1 MKISGHDIRVSMATV
16 AIALTFSVAFARA
29 DGAEVTVHV
38 TGLETTKGDVI
49 VALFDEAGWTSKE
62 RITAARVAASA
73 ADPILKLAAPA
84 PGKYGIKAFHD
95 LDSDGEMNKTFGI
108 PTEPYAF
115 SNDAKASGGP
125 PDFSAAAFD
134 VTAEGAVQTIQLR

>member
-1 MKISGHDIRVSMATV
+1 MKLSGRDICAWMAAVTV
-16 AIALTFSVAFARA
+16 ALTFGVGPVRA

-38 TGLETTKGDVI
+38 AGLESTEGDII
-49 VALFDEAGWTSKE
+49 VALFDEAGWKGKE
-62 RITAARVAASA
+62 RIVAARIA
-73 ADPILKLAAPA
+73 ADAADLTLKLAAPA

-95 LDSDGEMNKTFGI
+95 LDKNGEMNKTFGI

-134 VTAEGAVQTIQLR
+134 VTADGAEQTIQLR

>member
-1 MKISGHDIRVSMATV
+1 MATV

>member
-1 MKISGHDIRVSMATV
+1 MRLVGHGICAWLAAV
-16 AIALTFSVAFARA
+16 AVVLTFSAAPARA
-29 DGAEVTVHV
+29 EGAEVTVHV
-38 TGLETTKGDVI
+38 TGLESTKGDVI

-73 ADPILKLAAPA
+73 TDLTLKFAAPA

-108 PTEPYAF
+108 PTEPFAF

-134 VTAEGAVQTIQLR
+134 VTAEGAEQTIHLR

>member
-1 MKISGHDIRVSMATV
+1 MRFSEHGICAWV
-16 AIALTFSVAFARA
+16 AAVAVALTFGEAPARA
-29 DGAEVTVHV
+29 DGADVIVHV
-38 TGLETTKGDVI
+38 AGLESTKGDVI

-73 ADPILKLAAPA
+73 TDLTLKLTAPA
-84 PGKYGIKAFHD
+84 AGKYGIKAFHD
-95 LDSDGEMNKTFGI
+95 LDSNGEMNKTFGI
-108 PTEPYAF
+108 PTEPFAF

-134 VTAEGAVQTIQLR
+134 VTAEGAEQTIQLR

>member
-1 MKISGHDIRVSMATV
+1 MSMATV